1 MTAAATLTPT
11 VGHQPIGNF
20 NVAVEVATSA
30 TGYVPLIPLG
40 TIMTPIDPYWGGAE
54 VIRLRVPA
62 NTTAIAVG
70 TAAIY
75 NNAFAYTIAPNT
87 ANLGQPLAFAVNAV
101 PLNAGFDQ
109 YAWFYIGGTFPAL
122 SGASVAANTATGITA
137 AGTLGAN
144 SAGKQVLN
152 ARVQVAAT
160 NTVVKANSNTT
171 SGSTLLRVPNS
182 DGWFVGLY
190 LSGTG
195 IPALTT
201 VTAIDASGTLITM
214 SLAATATGSVSVT
227 GTYNNA
233 TVFWNVLN
241 ANRPFA
247 QGAIT

>member
-11 VGHQPIGNF
+11 LGIQPISNS
-20 NVAVEVATSA
+20 NTSVEVAQSA
-30 TGYVPLIPLG
+30 SGYVPLVPLG
-40 TIMTPIDPYWGGAE
+40 TLANVIDPYWGGGE

-62 NTTAIAVG
+62 NTTAIPTGGV
-70 TAAIY
+70 AIY
-75 NNAFAYTIAPNT
+75 NQAYTYTIAPNT
-87 ANLGQPLAFAVNAV
+87 ANLGQPLAVAVTAV
-101 PLNAGFDQ
+101 PLNASFDQ
-109 YAWFYIGGTFPAL
+109 YAWFYVSGSFPAF

-160 NTVVKANSNTT
+160 TTVVKANCSTT
-171 SGSTLLRVPNS
+171 SGSTQLRVPNT

-195 IPALTT
+195 IAAATT
-201 VTAIDASGTLITM
+201 VSAIDASGTLVTL
-214 SLAATATGSVSVT
+214 SAAATATGSVSVT

-233 TVFWNVLN
+233 TIFWNVLQGQ
-241 ANRPFA
+241 RIFA

>member
-11 VGHQPIGNF
+11 LGHQPIGNF
-20 NVAVEVATSA
+20 STAVEVAQSA

-54 VIRLRVPA
+54 VVRLRVPA

-70 TAAIY
+70 TAAVY

-101 PLNAGFDQ
+101 PLNTGFDQ

-122 SGASVAANTATGITA
+122 SNATVGANTAVGIAA
-137 AGTLGAN
+137 AGQLGAN
-144 SAGKQVLN
+144 TAGKQVLN

-160 NTVVKANSNTT
+160 NTVVKANCSVRA
-171 SGSTLLRVPNS
+171 GSTLVQVPNS
-182 DGWFVGLY
+182 DGWFQGLFI
-190 LSGTG
+190 SGTG
-195 IPALTT
+195 IPAATT
-201 VTAIDASGTLITM
+201 VSAIDASGTLVTL
-214 SLAATATGSVSVT
+214 SNAATSTGSVSLT
-227 GTYNNA
+227 GTYNNGSI
-233 TVFWNVLN
+233 FWNTLT
-241 ANRPFA
+241 ASRPGA